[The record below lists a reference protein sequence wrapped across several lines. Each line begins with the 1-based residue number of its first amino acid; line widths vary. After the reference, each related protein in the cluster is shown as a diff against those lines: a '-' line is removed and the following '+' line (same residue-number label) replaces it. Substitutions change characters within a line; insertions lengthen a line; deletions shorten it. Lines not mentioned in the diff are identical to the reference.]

1 MKKNRVNELVD
12 NQLKRKR
19 TILSYFCIVVIL
31 TVLILSLVLAFINQ
45 NKPYYIN
52 YNEKGTVEYKV
63 FLKENEFFQKDYLKE
78 NNQYI
83 ASLINNIT
91 ADFNYVL
98 EITENVE
105 YKYSYKINAEVDVK
119 EKGTSNSLYTFEEEL
134 IKEKTD
140 TVYNGETIVLTESLN
155 IDYNHYNDLI
165 KKFISV
171 YDLDDI
177 ESTLNVV
184 MYVTAQ
190 GNCEEKTENADNES
204 TISLSIPLTTKTMA
218 IDISSD
224 LIDAS
229 SFLAC
234 EEKSDL
240 SILILFA
247 LLVTAGADL
256 FVIYCLAKYVVSTR
270 TAENIYEAELKKIL
284 NNYSSYIQKINNDF
298 DLSGYQVLKV
308 DTFTDMLE
316 IRDTIQEPILMLEN
330 KTKNSTYFLI
340 PSKTKILYS
349 YGLKID
355 EIKRQ
360 LEEVNLANEN
370 DEK

>member
-1 MKKNRVNELVD
+1 M
-12 NQLKRKR
+12 
-19 TILSYFCIVVIL
+19 
-31 TVLILSLVLAFINQ
+31 LAFINQ

-155 IDYNHYNDLI
+155 IDYNRYNDLI

-224 LIDAS
+224 LIDVS

-355 EIKRQ
+355 EIKKQ

>member
-1 MKKNRVNELVD
+1 MKKNRVNELID

-19 TILSYFCIVVIL
+19 TILSYFCIVIIL

-63 FLKENEFFQKDYLKE
+63 FLKENEFFQKDYLRE

-98 EITENVE
+98 EMTEDIE

-140 TVYNGETIVLTESLN
+140 TVHNGETIVLTESLN

-177 ESTLNVV
+177 ESTLNIV

-224 LIDAS
+224 LIDES

-234 EEKSDL
+234 EEKTDL

-247 LLVTAGADL
+247 LLVTAVADL

-270 TAENIYEAELKKIL
+270 TAESIYEAELKKIL
-284 NNYSSYIQKINNDF
+284 NNYSSYIQKVNNDF

-330 KTKNSTYFLI
+330 KNKNSTYFLI

-349 YGLKID
+349 YGLKIN
-355 EIKRQ
+355 EIKKQ
-360 LEEVNLANEN
+360 LEEVNLAKD
-370 DEK
+370 DEEK

>member
-19 TILSYFCIVVIL
+19 SILSYFCIVVIL

>member
-1 MKKNRVNELVD
+1 
-12 NQLKRKR
+12 
-19 TILSYFCIVVIL
+19 
-31 TVLILSLVLAFINQ
+31 
-45 NKPYYIN
+45 
-52 YNEKGTVEYKV
+52 
-63 FLKENEFFQKDYLKE
+63 
-78 NNQYI
+78 
-83 ASLINNIT
+83 
-91 ADFNYVL
+91 
-98 EITENVE
+98 
-105 YKYSYKINAEVDVK
+105 
-119 EKGTSNSLYTFEEEL
+119 
-134 IKEKTD
+134 
-140 TVYNGETIVLTESLN
+140 
-155 IDYNHYNDLI
+155 
-165 KKFISV
+165 
-171 YDLDDI
+171 
-177 ESTLNVV
+177 

-270 TAENIYEAELKKIL
+270 TAENIYEAEIKKIL

-355 EIKRQ
+355 EIKKQ

>member
-155 IDYNHYNDLI
+155 IDYNRYNDLI

-224 LIDAS
+224 LIDVS

-355 EIKRQ
+355 EIKKQ

>member
-155 IDYNHYNDLI
+155 IDYNRYNDLI

>member
-355 EIKRQ
+355 EIKKQ

>member
-1 MKKNRVNELVD
+1 MKKKRVNELVD

-19 TILSYFCIVVIL
+19 TIFSYFCAIIIL
-31 TVLILSLVLAFINQ
+31 TVFVLSLVLAFINQ

-83 ASLINNIT
+83 ASLIDRIT
-91 ADFNYVL
+91 ANFNYVL
-98 EITENVE
+98 EMTEDVE
-105 YKYSYKINAEVDVK
+105 YKYSYKVNAEVNVK
-119 EKGTSNSLYTFEEEL
+119 EKGTSNSLYKFDEEIIPE
-134 IKEKTD
+134 TSN
-140 TVYNGETIVLTESLN
+140 TVLNGEAIELKETID
-155 IDYNHYNDLI
+155 IDYNHYNNLI

-177 ESTLNVV
+177 ESTLDIV
-184 MYVTAQ
+184 MYVTAE
-190 GNCEEKTENADNES
+190 GNCEEKVENADNES

-218 IDISSD
+218 IDIESD

-247 LLVTAGADL
+247 LLITAGVDL
-256 FVIYCLAKYVVSTR
+256 FLIYSLAKYVVSTR
-270 TAENIYEAELKKIL
+270 TAENIYEAEIKKIL
-284 NNYSSYIQKINNDF
+284 NNYSSYIQKVNNDF

-330 KTKNSTYFLI
+330 KHKNSTYFLI

-355 EIKRQ
+355 EIKKQ
-360 LEEVNLANEN
+360 LEEVNLGKE
-370 DEK
+370 EE

>member
-19 TILSYFCIVVIL
+19 TIFSYFCAIIVL
-31 TVLILSLVLAFINQ
+31 TVLILSLVVAFINQ

-63 FLKENEFFQKDYLKE
+63 FLKENEFFEKNYLKE

-98 EITENVE
+98 EMTENVE
-105 YKYSYKINAEVDVK
+105 YKYSYKINAEVNVK
-119 EKGTSNSLYTFEEEL
+119 EKSTNNSLYTFDEVIVEER
-134 IKEKTD
+134 TD
-140 TVYNGETIVLTESLN
+140 TVLNGESIILNESVN
-155 IDYNHYNDLI
+155 IDYNYYNNII

-177 ESTLNVV
+177 ESTLDIV

-190 GNCEEKTENADNES
+190 GSCEEKTDNADNES

-224 LIDAS
+224 LIDES
-229 SFLAC
+229 SFMAC
-234 EEKSDL
+234 EEKTDL

-247 LLVTAGADL
+247 LLITAGVDL
-256 FVIYCLAKYVVSTR
+256 FLIYGLGKYVVATR

-284 NNYSSYIQKINNDF
+284 NNYSSYIQKINNEF

-316 IRDTIQEPILMLEN
+316 IRDTIQEPILMVEN
-330 KTKNSTYFLI
+330 KDKSGTFFLI

-349 YGLKID
+349 YGLKVA

-360 LEEVNLANEN
+360 LEEVNLGKED
-370 DEK
+370 DE